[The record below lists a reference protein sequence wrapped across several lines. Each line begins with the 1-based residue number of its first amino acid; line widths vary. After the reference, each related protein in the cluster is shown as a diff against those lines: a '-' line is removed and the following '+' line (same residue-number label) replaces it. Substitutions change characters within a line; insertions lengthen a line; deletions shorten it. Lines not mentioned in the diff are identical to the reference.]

1 MRLPILFPFSV
12 LCIFGA
18 LPARVWAADAVPKA
32 DSQYSGM
39 CEASAAV
46 AVDKDHFVVANDE
59 DNVLRL
65 YHVDKPEPAPF
76 PIGDRLGLKDLEGG
90 IDIEGAAVLDGTA
103 YWITSHSRSK
113 KGKVKPDRLRFFAT
127 TVKQVDGKNSIEF
140 IGSSQ
145 KLLEDLLE
153 QLPTLGLDAS
163 KEDNEDLAPE
173 ELGNNIEGLA
183 AGQNGGLLIGFRNPV
198 PGGKALLVPLENPRD
213 VFASKKAKFGVPIRL
228 DLGGLGIRSIERT
241 ESGAYLIVAGPSGCG
256 TDFRLFRWSGNADQ
270 PEDLG
275 ANLSRLAPEALVL
288 FPERKEA
295 LVLSD
300 DGDLRVQGKRCQD
313 IPVAQQTFRGRWVP
327 LSAQ

>member
-1 MRLPILFPFSV
+1 MRLPILLPVFV
-12 LCIFGA
+12 LCTLGA
-18 LPARVWAADAVPKA
+18 LPARGWTADAAPKA
-32 DSQYSGM
+32 DSMYSGM

-46 AVDKDHFVVANDE
+46 AVDKDHFLVANDE

-65 YHVDKPEPAPF
+65 YQVDKPEPVDF
-76 PIGDRLGLKDLEGG
+76 PIGDRLGLKESKDG

-113 KGKVKPDRLRFFAT
+113 KGKIKPDRLRFFAAM
-127 TVKQVDGKNSIEF
+127 VKQVDGKNAIEF
-140 IGSSQ
+140 IGSSP
-145 KLLEDLLE
+145 KLLEDLLG

-183 AGQNGGLLIGFRNPV
+183 AGRNGGLLIGFRNPV
-198 PGGKALLVPLENPRD
+198 PEGKALIVPLENPRE
-213 VFASKKAKFGVPIRL
+213 VFDNKKAKFGAPIRL
-228 DLGGLGIRSIERT
+228 DLGGLGIRSIERM

-275 ANLSRLAPEALVL
+275 ANLSRLAPEAIVL
-288 FPERKEA
+288 FPERAEA

-300 DGDLRVQGKRCQD
+300 DGDVRVKGKRCQD
-313 IPVAQQTFRGRWVP
+313 IPAAQQKFRGRWVP
-327 LSAQ
+327 LPTK